1 MRQYVHPKC
10 STDRRSLRSGT
21 WHRESRQVP
30 DVTQP
35 PPTKGSLTMTTR
47 EVVEQFLGLL
57 GAGDPDAV
65 AQIFADE
72 IDWYVPGSD
81 RLPWTGR
88 RTTPAEVADYLR
100 VLGENIVPEE
110 NIDKVE
116 ALVVEGRHAVL
127 LGSSPEP
134 REARAASTG
143 CP

>member
-1 MRQYVHPKC
+1 
-10 STDRRSLRSGT
+10 
-21 WHRESRQVP
+21 
-30 DVTQP
+30 
-35 PPTKGSLTMTTR
+35 MTTR

-57 GAGDPDAV
+57 AAGDPDAV

-116 ALVVEGRHAVL
+116 ALVVEGWHAVL
-127 LGSSPEP
+127 LGEFT
-134 REARAASTG
+134 RTARSTG
-143 CP
+143 RIYRMPIAMHFQVADGRITKLYLYEDTAKVAEAYAQ